1 MAGRLQRQEDH
12 DTGMIE
18 TLLIAF
24 GLVAAT
30 LLLHYE
36 ALRLTSRWIVD
47 LPIHPRA
54 RMIVVLAMALVSH
67 LLHVLLYAGV
77 YVLMIEH
84 GGFGNI
90 GGMDRHPAFAD
101 VFYFSITTYTT
112 LGIGDLFPH
121 GALRI
126 VSGIEA
132 LNGLVLVG
140 WTASFTYLKME
151 RYWQVPEEKACDEE
165 GTV

>member
-1 MAGRLQRQEDH
+1 MMAAL
-12 DTGMIE
+12 TIS
-18 TLLIAF
+18 F

-30 LLLHYE
+30 LLMHYE
-36 ALRLTSRWIVD
+36 VLRLTSRWIVD

-54 RMIVVLAMALVSH
+54 RMIVVLAMAMIS
-67 LLHVLLYAGV
+67 HVLQITLYALA
-77 YVLMIEH
+77 YVAMIESEA
-84 GGFGNI
+84 FGSI
-90 GGMDRHPAFAD
+90 GGMAAHPAFAD

-121 GALRI
+121 GAIRI

-151 RYWQVPEEKACDEE
+151 RYWRVPEETVRDED

>member
-1 MAGRLQRQEDH
+1 MMAAL
-12 DTGMIE
+12 TIS
-18 TLLIAF
+18 F

-30 LLLHYE
+30 LLMHYE
-36 ALRLTSRWIVD
+36 VLRLTSRWIVD

-54 RMIVVLAMALVSH
+54 RMIVVLAMAMIS
-67 LLHVLLYAGV
+67 HVLQITLYALAFV
-77 YVLMIEH
+77 AMIESEA
-84 GGFGNI
+84 FGSI
-90 GGMDRHPAFAD
+90 GGMAAHPAFAD

-121 GALRI
+121 GAIRI

-151 RYWQVPEEKACDEE
+151 RYWQVPEETARDED

>member
-1 MAGRLQRQEDH
+1 
-12 DTGMIE
+12 MIGA
-18 TLLIAF
+18 LAISFL
-24 GLVAAT
+24 LVAAT

-36 ALRLTSRWIVD
+36 VLRLTSRWIVD

-54 RMIVVLAMALVSH
+54 RMIVVLAMAMISH
-67 LLHVLLYAGV
+67 LLQVTLYAV
-77 YVLMIEH
+77 AFVQMIYS
-84 GGFGNI
+84 GGFGAI
-90 GGMDRHPAFAD
+90 GGLPPHPAFAD

-121 GALRI
+121 GAIRI

-132 LNGLVLVG
+132 LNGLVMVG

-151 RYWQVPEEKACDEE
+151 RYWQVPEESARDDE
-165 GTV
+165 GVV

>member
-1 MAGRLQRQEDH
+1 MMAAL
-12 DTGMIE
+12 TIS
-18 TLLIAF
+18 F

-30 LLLHYE
+30 LLVHYE
-36 ALRLTSRWIVD
+36 VLRLTSRWIVD
-47 LPIHPRA
+47 LPIHPRT
-54 RMIVVLAMALVSH
+54 RMIVVLAMAMIS
-67 LLHVLLYAGV
+67 HVLQITLYALA
-77 YVLMIEH
+77 YVAMIESEA
-84 GGFGNI
+84 FGSI
-90 GGMDRHPAFAD
+90 GGIAAHPAFAD

-121 GALRI
+121 GAIRI

-132 LNGLVLVG
+132 LNGLVMVG

-151 RYWQVPEEKACDEE
+151 RYWQVPEETARDED

>member
-1 MAGRLQRQEDH
+1 
-12 DTGMIE
+12 MIGA
-18 TLLIAF
+18 LAISF
-24 GLVAAT
+24 VLVAAT

-36 ALRLTSRWIVD
+36 VLRLTSRWIVD

-54 RMIVVLAMALVSH
+54 RMIVVLAMAIMSH
-67 LLHVLLYAGV
+67 LLQATLYALV
-77 YVLMIEH
+77 FVQMIES
-84 GGFGNI
+84 GRFGSI
-90 GGMDRHPAFAD
+90 GGLPAHPAFAD

-121 GALRI
+121 GAIRI

-151 RYWQVPEEKACDEE
+151 RYWQVPEETARDDE